1 MLPLDEVLPRELE
14 LTESLASKPPVLTSY
29 LAVTVRQRLSGRM
42 VEGVHLGLALE
53 GLAAAGADLAYR

>member
-1 MLPLDEVLPRELE
+1 LDEVWLRELE
-14 LTESLASKPPVLTSY
+14 LAESLASKPQVLTRY

-53 GLAAAGADLAYR
+53 GLAAGGADLAYR